1 DAHTS
6 HIRQFARV
14 SICDEYV
21 PNIPQLHRLIL
32 PFDHFATFP
41 TGYPW
46 LTEIACGIFY
56 YIQKYMPHG
65 AARWIR
71 RISKRWQRN
80 SQLVESRA
88 IEYARSRGFRYVT
101 CGHTHLPLVSE
112 RDGVVYLNSG
122 TWTDYPP
129 CPFVAV
135 HGSEV
140 KLEYWPI
147 TQP

>member
-1 DAHTS
+1 
-6 HIRQFARV
+6 
-14 SICDEYV
+14 
-21 PNIPQLHRLIL
+21 
-32 PFDHFATFP
+32 
-41 TGYPW
+41 
-46 LTEIACGIFY
+46 
-56 YIQKYMPHG
+56 MPHR

-101 CGHTHLPLVSE
+101 CGHTHLPLVAE
-112 RDGVVYLNSG
+112 HDGVHYINSG

-135 HGSEV
+135 QGREV
-140 KLEYWPI
+140 RLLGWPQAQVEAA
-147 TQP
+147 TEPETAEKPELQPQSAMPTPLPAMG